1 MKTIKYIFGLVFV
14 LTLASCTKDFKEINT
29 NPNVVTSD
37 EASGRYFITN
47 PEVGL
52 YGPNR
57 YPYWRA
63 QLIHSDRYAGHFCF
77 GSHGSWWSDE
87 LGYSYSS
94 SYTDATWGW
103 LAGYFGGLDN
113 FLKLTET
120 GGEFENPL
128 MYAVGQIIK
137 GLYFQMYT
145 DTFGEIPYSE
155 VGDPDITL
163 PKFDGQ
169 KDIYKGIIAE
179 LDAAMATIG
188 DNTSTGDGVDD
199 LGENDLYFK
208 GDLQKWKKMA
218 NTLKL
223 RIAIRAKGANG
234 DDFADQAITQAL
246 NANLFLEAGE
256 DCTLPKDGEISQWG
270 SAAYGDIWWN
280 FGGYGSK
287 WKVSQTLIN
296 YMLRNEDPRI
306 SKYAQ
311 LAPGGSFVF
320 TRPDQESNEDGYTY
334 FEKRARFMAHALNEA
349 IDLQGGDTTNIFQFY
364 GDSAAF
370 NVPPNTYYIGQPTRL
385 NSKIKSMARFEF
397 FSNPGVTIIQ
407 KKKQGLPISPEL
419 IMTAGEAYFLRAQAA
434 LDGLGGDAQSLYTEG
449 IRSSMKFWGVGDA
462 DIAAYLASGNPLTTV
477 SAENIAIQR
486 WMNNYTDGFEAWA
499 VVRKT
504 GFPKELAEGVH
515 DINIF
520 GFGDINGDYP
530 TRMKYGNAAY
540 NQNGDNLADAIAR
553 QGPDEQNTK
562 LWFAK

>member
-1 MKTIKYIFGLVFV
+1 MKTIKIILAFVFV
-14 LTLASCTKDFKEINT
+14 LGLASCTKDFEEINT

-47 PEVGL
+47 PEVRL
-52 YGPNR
+52 YGPDR

-63 QLIHSDRYAGHFCF
+63 QLIHSDRFAGHFTF

-87 LGYSYSS
+87 LCYTYSS
-94 SYTDATWGW
+94 SYTDASWGW

-128 MYAVGQIIK
+128 MYATGQIIK

-145 DTFGEIPYSE
+145 DIFGEIPYSQ
-155 VGDPDITL
+155 VGDPAITL
-163 PKFDGQ
+163 PEYDTQ

-179 LDAAMATIG
+179 LNLAITAIG
-188 DNTSTGDGVDD
+188 DNLTTGDGVDD
-199 LGENDLYFK
+199 MGENDLYFK

-223 RIAIRAKGANG
+223 RIAIRAKGASG
-234 DDFADQAITQAL
+234 DDFSDQAITEAL
-246 NANLFLEAGE
+246 TLGMFIEAGE

-270 SAAYGDIWWN
+270 SAAYGDVWWN

-287 WKVSQTLIN
+287 WKVGQVMIN
-296 YMLRNEDPRI
+296 YMLRNNDPRL
-306 SKYAQ
+306 SKYAV
-311 LAPGGSFVF
+311 PSVGGQFTF

-334 FEKRARFMAHALNEA
+334 FEKRTRFLAHAINEA
-349 IDLQGGDTTNIFQFY
+349 IDLQGGDTTNVFQY
-364 GDSAAF
+364 
-370 NVPPNTYYIGQPTRL
+370 NVDNVVFDVPQDTYYIGQPTRL
-385 NSKIKSMARFEF
+385 NGKIKSMVRFEF
-397 FSNPGVTIIQ
+397 FSSPSDYVIQ
-407 KKKQGLPISPEL
+407 RKNQGQPISPEL

-434 LDGLGGDAQSLYTEG
+434 LDGYDGDAQLLYNDG
-449 IRSSMKFWGVGDA
+449 VRSAMKLWGVGDA
-462 DIAAYLASGNPLTTV
+462 DIDAFFASGSPLTVV
-477 SAENIAIQR
+477 SAENVAIQR
-486 WMNNYTDGFEAWA
+486 WMNDYTDGFEAWA

-504 GFPKELAEGVH
+504 GFPTELSQGVN

-520 GFGDINGDYP
+520 GYGDINGDYP

-540 NQNGDNLADAIAR
+540 NQNGVNLGDAISR
-553 QGPDEQNTK
+553 QGPDEMNTK